1 MQTLIDPFELGYSS
15 LHSTKAY
22 STTREESGT
31 RLRTREVPPMNGTRA
46 TLLDVDEI
54 AWMGE
59 DDDDDSYEITDEVV
73 LDLDLENAVPRRQL
87 APRTRG
93 ARVWTSED

>member
-15 LHSTKAY
+15 LNSTKAY
-22 STTREESGT
+22 TKAREESGT
-31 RLRTREVPPMNGTRA
+31 RLIPPMSGARA

-54 AWMGE
+54 AWMGND
-59 DDDDDSYEITDEVV
+59 DDDDDSYEITDEVM